1 MIAKDFRELT
11 YHIVKLSESEG
22 MACNGRVVS
31 VLEGGYDCKPQGSLP
46 KCVLAHVKALAEKD
60 ATLDIKWKNHLIVK
74 TAIETHTDTKRELK
88 NNKKR
93 ARSRRKF
100 SPAVSLSSPT
110 RSPQSMSNSGIKR
123 FKRARI
129 DEM

>member
-1 MIAKDFRELT
+1 
-11 YHIVKLSESEG
+11 

-46 KCVLAHVKALAEKD
+46 KCVLAHVKALAEKN
-60 ATLDIKWKNHLIVK
+60 ATLDLKWKNHLIIK
-74 TAIETHTDTKRELK
+74 TAAETHTDTKRELK

-93 ARSRRKF
+93 GRSRRNF

-110 RSPQSMSNSGIKR
+110 RSPQNVSNSGIKR

-129 DEM
+129 DQVE